1 MAVFN
6 ALHPVAAID
15 PGAAIAQR
23 HVANLPFLAKLELGQ
38 HVRATVQ
45 AALPNGEFAVTLH
58 SQDGQ
63 AVDAAALHM
72 KLPAGARPGDV
83 FNLIFV
89 ARSPRPG
96 FALAADTPPDAEPP
110 SSPSRLSG
118 TARFIDDLLR
128 RSVFPDSPA
137 ALTGNTPLLAK
148 PPDEGL
154 ELSLRLAQAV
164 GRSGLFYESHQ
175 AQWIVGVRPFS
186 ELLMEPQAHLA
197 RSGSP
202 IGNTDRREVN
212 PRASAG
218 AMNPAVAGTP
228 PVLEHAHSDLD
239 SAPPSHLGPVHRDA
253 LAVVRQQLEILE
265 TRHIIW
271 RGEAWP
277 AQPITLEAFE
287 EDHGRPEERD
297 EALPAQAVPWK
308 ACLSLNLPSLGPV
321 TANLR
326 LHRNGLE
333 VGLSSIDHAATA
345 VLRAGTAALAHGLEG
360 VGIKL
365 LGMGVNVREERDRFD

>member
-1 MAVFN
+1 MAFFN
-6 ALHPVAAID
+6 ALRPVAAID
-15 PGAAIAQR
+15 PGSAIGQHHA
-23 HVANLPFLAKLELGQ
+23 ANLPFLAKLEQGQ
-38 HVRATVQ
+38 HLRATVQ
-45 AALPNGEFAVTLH
+45 GALSNGGFAVTLH

-63 AVDAAALHM
+63 AVDEAALHM

-96 FALAADTPPDAEPP
+96 FALTADTPPEAEA
-110 SSPSRLSG
+110 SSFPSRLSG

-164 GRSGLFYESHQ
+164 GSSGLFYESHQ
-175 AQWIVGVRPFS
+175 AQWVAGIRPFS
-186 ELLMEPQAHLA
+186 ELLMEPQAYLA
-197 RSGSP
+197 KLESP
-202 IGNTDRREVN
+202 TGTPDRREVN

-218 AMNPAVAGTP
+218 AMDPAVAGTP
-228 PVLEHAHSDLD
+228 PALEHAHSDLD
-239 SAPPSHLGPVHRDA
+239 SAPPNHWGPVHRDA
-253 LAVVRQQLEILE
+253 LAVVRQQLEVLE
-265 TRHIIW
+265 TRHITW

-277 AQPITLEAFE
+277 SQLITLETFE

-297 EALPAQAVPWK
+297 EAGQTQAVPWV
-308 ACLSLNLPSLGPV
+308 ARLSLNLPSLGPV

-326 LHRNGLE
+326 LHRHGLE
-333 VGLSSIDHAATA
+333 VSLSSIDHAATA
-345 VLRAGTAALAHGLEG
+345 VLRAGTATLAHGLEG
-360 VGIKL
+360 AGIKL
-365 LGMGVNVREERDRFD
+365 LGMGVKVREERD